1 MCDKLIFQGIWVDIH
16 CFQPTFFCFYF
27 LCLYLIYGDMF
38 DIDAMLFHSMSGDK
52 NLMHANSV
60 YKGCN
65 FVIWGQISWKCH
77 LALHCVFFCF
87 CSSLQIGGTKWQD
100 INFILSLVM
109 KITHNIIK
117 SDVKSVTFSAYLSSV
132 IWMIL
137 PFRNITLWF
146 IAAGGHTKE
155 INFFWPY
162 PVSLVS

>member
-1 MCDKLIFQGIWVDIH
+1 MFSTNPFLLLFSLI
-16 CFQPTFFCFYF
+16 
-27 LCLYLIYGDMF
+27 LF
-38 DIDAMLFHSMSGDK
+38 DLWRYYWYRYDALSHVSYVLWQK
-52 NLMHANSV
+52 NLMDVNSV

-65 FVIWGQISWKCH
+65 FIIWGQISWKCH
-77 LALHCVFFCF
+77 LALHCFFFFF

-146 IAAGGHTKE
+146 IAAGG
-155 INFFWPY
+155 PY
-162 PVSLVS
+162 